1 MNCIITRENLVLLI
15 VILKTVMVKE
25 SKVKSY
31 YWKKLI
37 LFVTTFRPR
46 SLILTLYMLILNHYL
61 RAMLSKTVS
70 NKCLL
75 YILTLSDTNLRWFLV
90 NAKFRGILLMIV
102 IIISFHFTYG
112 FHCIF
117 SLKNGNIQSSPL
129 ITTVHF
135 TYWILLW
142 KLSWNPLVLSSY
154 CTCNFSSFT
163 NLSIIFFNCDSQ
175 LASIWVNLAS
185 NLASKSSSNVSPF
198 AKGLFDASYLDS
210 IILVFTMSSTH
221 KALFRK
227 SSDTN
232 L

>member
-75 YILTLSDTNLRWFLV
+75 YILTLSDTNLR
-90 NAKFRGILLMIV
+90 
-102 IIISFHFTYG
+102 
-112 FHCIF
+112 
-117 SLKNGNIQSSPL
+117 
-129 ITTVHF
+129 
-135 TYWILLW
+135 
-142 KLSWNPLVLSSY
+142 
-154 CTCNFSSFT
+154 
-163 NLSIIFFNCDSQ
+163 
-175 LASIWVNLAS
+175 
-185 NLASKSSSNVSPF
+185 
-198 AKGLFDASYLDS
+198 
-210 IILVFTMSSTH
+210 
-221 KALFRK
+221 
-227 SSDTN
+227 
-232 L
+232 